1 MTAPRKLKINIGDA
15 KAEAVRNSN
24 VSPERLAIERML
36 AELPRDDTL
45 TLDQIAARIEITP
58 RVARQRLQQM
68 RHECLAVNT
77 APRGSAA
84 RWRLSANGRR
94 ALLGEEAW
102 RAEEAKAK
110 AEQEHPATV
119 AGGRLYIPP
128 EAAIGS
134 LSPWAGGNPVRD
146 GAMAAFT
153 LPSRGI
159 KA

>member
-68 RHECLAVNT
+68 RHELLAVNA
-77 APRGSAA
+77 APRGTAS

-110 AEQEHPATV
+110 AEQERPATV

-128 EAAIGS
+128 KAARGT
-134 LSPWAGGNPVRD
+134 LSPWHGGNPVRD
-146 GAMAAFT
+146 GAMVAFA